1 MSRFC
6 PVNRVKGKPRLST
19 GHALSPDAA
28 ADISRRAVSPAPIHP
43 SRRPDFAHDARGPRS
58 PARLDAI
65 DIKGPS
71 REIGGPF
78 RGVSAE
84 FERSLIRERTQ
95 AGLAAARPRWSHG
108 RPSTETLTDDDI
120 EAAKAMLA
128 NPDIGVTQIAHR
140 LGISPAM
147 LYRHIPAARTAN
159 IPGG

>member
-1 MSRFC
+1 MLLL
-6 PVNRVKGKPRLST
+6 KPNLR
-19 GHALSPDAA
+19 
-28 ADISRRAVSPAPIHP
+28 RRAEKSSLIHP
-43 SRRPDFAHDARGPRS
+43 SWRPDFAHDARGPRS

-140 LGISPAM
+140 LGVSPAT
-147 LYRHIPAARTAN
+147 LYRYIPAAQTRDVAKVFNVSISTISRLADAR
-159 IPGG
+159 